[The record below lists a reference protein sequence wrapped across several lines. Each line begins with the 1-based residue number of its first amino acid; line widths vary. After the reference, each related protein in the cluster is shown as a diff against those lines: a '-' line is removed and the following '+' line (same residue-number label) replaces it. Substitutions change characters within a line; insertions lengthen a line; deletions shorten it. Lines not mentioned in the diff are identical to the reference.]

1 DIAFGQ
7 SNAASEILK
16 NPDPQMSNSEF
27 VSYSDY
33 EIEHLRKAV
42 GLSPLEVKY
51 ELYLGLAY
59 EQRAQID
66 PDRLRDWNLM
76 ALECYQKSVEMSPAN
91 AYYYNNEG
99 RVDAALGKFDPTY
112 LPQAEQAYQKAV
124 HWDPSSPF
132 FIINWANSLDQLGK
146 EKEAQAELGQ
156 AFQFD
161 PVFTAK
167 ILAQMA
173 FEKYKA
179 GEKQKAFEF
188 LDEAIQGNTSSAEAY
203 YCRGILY
210 LSEKKKKQALAD
222 FETVKGLQPTPEKNP
237 SIQSL
242 DQFIEQ
248 AKD

>member
-1 DIAFGQ
+1 MANKILIIDDDEQLRNVCRDFLAEGGYEVDCAEELEEARQ
-7 SNAASEILK
+7 S
-16 NPDPQMSNSEF
+16 
-27 VSYSDY
+27 
-33 EIEHLRKAV
+33 
-42 GLSPLEVKY
+42 
-51 ELYLGLAY
+51 
-59 EQRAQID
+59 
-66 PDRLRDWNLM
+66 
-76 ALECYQKSVEMSPAN
+76 YQQAK
-91 AYYYNNEG
+91 
-99 RVDAALGKFDPTY
+99 AALDLVRAGSRTEDIT
-112 LPQAEQAYQKAV
+112 A
-124 HWDPSSPF
+124 
-132 FIINWANSLDQLGK
+132 
-146 EKEAQAELGQ
+146 AQAELGQ

-210 LSEKKKKQALAD
+210 LFEKKKKQALAD

-248 AKD
+248 AQD